1 MSKEDQIKK
10 VLSEQRVF
18 LESKLDDYIGSI
30 REIKGREYAEAVRF
44 LSGVAHAGKMMGVA
58 MREAPE
64 IIRQAVGMQY
74 ASASAIGTALIC
86 DLMKLSQEEIDE
98 MMKWAET
105 ISDSIDETLSTVHK
119 KVREINDDD
128 SN

>member
-30 REIKGREYAEAVRF
+30 REIKGHEYAEAVRF
-44 LSGVAHAGKMMGVA
+44 LSGVSHAGKMMGVA

-74 ASASAIGTALIC
+74 ASAFAIGTALIC